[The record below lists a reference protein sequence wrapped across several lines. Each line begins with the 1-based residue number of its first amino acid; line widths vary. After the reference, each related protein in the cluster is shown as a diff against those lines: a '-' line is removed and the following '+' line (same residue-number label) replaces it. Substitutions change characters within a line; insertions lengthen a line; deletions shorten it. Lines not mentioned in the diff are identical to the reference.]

1 MMNINHV
8 QRTMRLSRVTQLG
21 FGAVLVTMVG
31 VGVVSKL
38 SMGSLVD
45 SLNWVSR
52 TYEVEAELNALEKI
66 LVDAETG
73 QRGFLFTNKEE
84 FLEPYN
90 NSVKELD
97 QYFSNLRV
105 LIQDR
110 TQMRRLDQV
119 EALAKRK
126 MDNMAETIAL
136 RRAGRE
142 QTLREIVLSG
152 TGKQI
157 MDEIR
162 MRLDEMMDV
171 ENELLSKRK
180 QDAGQAE
187 QLSTT
192 VALGGTAAAIVLGS
206 LSLLFIARKV
216 IRPINEVANMI
227 VSSSSEIAATV
238 TQHERVAAQQAS
250 SVHQTTTTMDELGAS
265 SKQSAEQA
273 EVAAMGARQVAELAE
288 TGTRAV
294 EHTLEDMAVLKE
306 KVLAI
311 AEQILHLSEQTN
323 QIGSISS
330 LVSDLANQTNMLALN
345 AAVEAV
351 RAGEH
356 GKGFAVVA
364 SEIRKLA
371 DQSKKSG
378 EKINTLVAEIQNAIN
393 ATVMVTD
400 EGTKTVEQGVKTA
413 EGTAETFINVANAI
427 GSVVMSSQ
435 QISLT
440 AKQQAIAIQQVVDAM
455 NMLNQGATE
464 TASGIS
470 QTKVGTQKLN
480 EAALNLQTVV

>member
-273 EVAAMGARQVAELAE
+273 EVAAMGARQVA
-288 TGTRAV
+288 
-294 EHTLEDMAVLKE
+294 
-306 KVLAI
+306 
-311 AEQILHLSEQTN
+311 
-323 QIGSISS
+323 
-330 LVSDLANQTNMLALN
+330 
-345 AAVEAV
+345 
-351 RAGEH
+351 
-356 GKGFAVVA
+356 
-364 SEIRKLA
+364 
-371 DQSKKSG
+371 
-378 EKINTLVAEIQNAIN
+378 
-393 ATVMVTD
+393 
-400 EGTKTVEQGVKTA
+400 TA
-413 EGTAETFINVANAI
+413 
-427 GSVVMSSQ
+427 
-435 QISLT
+435 
-440 AKQQAIAIQQVVDAM
+440 
-455 NMLNQGATE
+455 
-464 TASGIS
+464 
-470 QTKVGTQKLN
+470 
-480 EAALNLQTVV
+480 

>member
-238 TQHERVAAQQAS
+238 TQHAS

-273 EVAAMGARQVAELAE
+273 EVAAMGARQVA
-288 TGTRAV
+288 
-294 EHTLEDMAVLKE
+294 
-306 KVLAI
+306 
-311 AEQILHLSEQTN
+311 
-323 QIGSISS
+323 
-330 LVSDLANQTNMLALN
+330 
-345 AAVEAV
+345 
-351 RAGEH
+351 
-356 GKGFAVVA
+356 
-364 SEIRKLA
+364 
-371 DQSKKSG
+371 
-378 EKINTLVAEIQNAIN
+378 
-393 ATVMVTD
+393 
-400 EGTKTVEQGVKTA
+400 TA
-413 EGTAETFINVANAI
+413 
-427 GSVVMSSQ
+427 
-435 QISLT
+435 
-440 AKQQAIAIQQVVDAM
+440 
-455 NMLNQGATE
+455 
-464 TASGIS
+464 
-470 QTKVGTQKLN
+470 
-480 EAALNLQTVV
+480 